1 MKIQNLAIIFIIIIL
16 PISIVLS
23 SYTKN
28 RVETISMQSKYDSKL
43 NDATH
48 DAIKAYQLNSF
59 TSDSSYLTNS
69 KIRDIEASVNTFFTS
84 LSTNFSTLGYTKET
98 LQNYVPAIVYT
109 MYDGYYIYTPFTN
122 TWYKDNASQDIQS
135 EINEQINPNGQNTYH
150 NNEDIYGLKPYVYYS
165 CRYKQNDNNDV
176 TITYS
181 LDNYIQIQ
189 GKVDGKVVSK
199 YGYLYS
205 PTNLS
210 VDNYDPNAPSNSTV
224 KYNGVDINNEGPLSE
239 NVCYLDNNY
248 NSNELQYIKKGGTK
262 FYYDASHNEVF
273 CILNGRKQI
282 QKDTDG
288 VLQDEI
294 LNNNNNA
301 KNYYIE
307 AYEMEQFIESYEFL
321 KNLSTDDIVNPDTG
335 NRYIDENGTQ
345 NPYYSINNNEKIFD
359 FDHDGG
365 IESETSNFNTH
376 RIDVIKNAIERNL
389 SISIANFNN
398 FSGASTDF
406 QMPKLKDEDWDKI
419 MNNISVISFMQG
431 VNIGGKVYNGYSI
444 ITNTMNED
452 VVMEDSIYIKKSD
465 GTIHNI
471 TEDGLSYSEGDVGI
485 FNINTEPRL
494 ASDEA
499 TYYLPVTGDLS
510 YGSIITKNNISNEF
524 NGNLQDYVKNKLS
537 PELKKVYYT
546 ALARERYGL
555 YRPQLEINP

>member
-28 RVETISMQSKYDSKL
+28 RVQTISMQSKYDTKL

-84 LSTNFSTLGYTKET
+84 LATNFSTLGYTKET
-98 LQNYVPAIVYT
+98 LQNYIPAIVYT

-122 TWYKDNASQDIQS
+122 TWYKDDASQTIKN
-135 EINEQINPNGQNTYH
+135 EIDEQIKPDDQHTYS
-150 NNEDIYGLKPYVYYS
+150 NNEELYGLKPYVYYS
-165 CRYKQNDNNDV
+165 CRYKQNEENDV

-181 LDNYIQIQ
+181 LDNYVQIQ
-189 GKVDGKVVSK
+189 GKVGGNVVSK
-199 YGYLYS
+199 YGYLYT
-205 PTNLS
+205 PAYT
-210 VDNYDPNAPSNSTV
+210 PSSNNGLYVSDDHSTV
-224 KYNGVDINNEGPLSE
+224 KYKGVDISTENNGLLKE
-239 NVCYLDNNY
+239 NVYYIDDNNKQI
-248 NSNELQYIKKGGTK
+248 NTLPYIKKGGTK
-262 FYYDASHNEVF
+262 FYLDGNTVF
-273 CILNGRKQI
+273 CILNGKKQV
-282 QKDTDG
+282 QKDGDG
-288 VLQDEI
+288 SLKNEI
-294 LNNNNNA
+294 TNSNNNA

-307 AYEMEQFIESYEFL
+307 AYEMYNFIKSSSFL
-321 KNLSTDDIVNPDTG
+321 SSLSTNDIVNPDTG
-335 NRYIDENGTQ
+335 NHYPEGQ
-345 NPYYSINNNEKIFD
+345 SPYYNNSKIFD
-359 FDHDGG
+359 FDHSEG
-365 IESETSNFNTH
+365 IESETSNFNAH

-419 MNNISVISFMQG
+419 MSNISVISFMQG
-431 VNIGGKVYNGYSI
+431 INMGGKVYNAYSI

-452 VVMEDSIYIKKSD
+452 VVMEDSIYIKTGD
-465 GTIHNI
+465 NVIHNI
-471 TEDGLSYSEGDVGI
+471 TEDGLSKYSNPVGI

-499 TYYLPVTGDLS
+499 TYFLPVTGDLS
-510 YGSIITKNNISNEF
+510 YGSIITKNSISPNF
-524 NGNLQDYVKNKLS
+524 NGNLQDYVKNNLS
-537 PELKKVYYT
+537 LELKRVYYT

-555 YRPQLEINP
+555 YRPQLKID